1 VTAFFTEGFPDGLR
15 VAYAGVGG
23 PRRRGRTSPT
33 CETSTGC
40 GASYAAATEQ
50 ALADHRLLLT
60 LADYAQTNGVHME
73 VHAIPPFAARLI
85 DLLPAS
91 YLRLAEVGTES

>member
-1 VTAFFTEGFPDGLR
+1 MAS
-15 VAYAGVGG
+15 AGVGG
-23 PRRRGRTSPT
+23 ARRRWRTSPT
-33 CETSTGC
+33 CESSTAC

-50 ALADHRLLLT
+50 ALADHRLLLTLADHRLLT

-85 DLLPAS
+85 DLLPAP

>member
-1 VTAFFTEGFPDGLR
+1 MADVQYL
-15 VAYAGVGG
+15 
-23 PRRRGRTSPT
+23 
-33 CETSTGC
+33 
-40 GASYAAATEQ
+40 
-50 ALADHRLLLT
+50 DHRLLLT

-85 DLLPAS
+85 DLLPAP